1 MNPHVTDTHSIIWHL
16 TRSRKL
22 SRRAKQI
29 FRSADEGHTQILVPT
44 IVLVEAVFVAQH
56 QGLSDDIVDWLFELK
71 QDSQGN
77 YRLVPLDEHIV
88 RFIRDFGPAAI
99 PEMADRIVACTALA
113 LGLPLLTAD
122 SIITDSDLIQV
133 TW

>member
-1 MNPHVTDTHSIIWHL
+1 MKPHVTDTHSIIWHL

-22 SRRAKQI
+22 SRRARQV
-29 FRSADEGHTQILVPT
+29 FRAADEGQTQVLVPT
-44 IVLVEAVFVAQH
+44 IVLVETVFVAQR
-56 QGLSDDIVDWLFELK
+56 QGLPGDIVDWLFGLK
-71 QDSQGN
+71 QEGREN
-77 YRLVPLDEHIV
+77 YQLVPLDEQVV
-88 RFIRDFGPAAI
+88 RFIRDFGPAAV

-122 SIITDSDLIQV
+122 PVIADSELIQV